1 MKIYK
6 QGTKKAYHLLHVVSQ
21 VALDESGLED
31 LPSLPGRAL
40 FKTDCTE
47 EIQVPFLKE
56 GVAKL

>member
-1 MKIYK
+1 M
-6 QGTKKAYHLLHVVSQ
+6 
-21 VALDESGLED
+21 DESGLED

-56 GVAKL
+56 GVAKLINIQK